1 MENKKVQ
8 FGNMTV
14 EQIVEVCNDNAVCAG
29 CPLAIL
35 CNRYIDLY
43 RLREI
48 NLRFEIDLS
57 KPDSIEENKKTL
69 VNRGK

>member
-1 MENKKVQ
+1 MENKKIQ

-14 EQIVEVCNDNAVCAG
+14 EQIVEACKDNAVCAG

-35 CNRYIDLY
+35 CNRYIDLS
-43 RLREI
+43 RFREV

-57 KPDSIEENKKTL
+57 KPNPIEET
-69 VNRGK
+69 